1 MAGLRE
7 KFRRVWER
15 VEGVS
20 GWLDPGVD
28 VGIGLE
34 VVEAVARRRSGES
47 RIRRILGEPE
57 EVDEEE
63 VRWVIADS
71 MVCFRFVRVGEVRL
85 NSGSVGC
92 ELGGAVVVDVEET
105 GKGAGALIA
114 AGEPFG
120 GGPRGFMGRGPRAGS
135 GVIVCPGIL
144 LDIDGAAVGS
154 GV

>member
-1 MAGLRE
+1 MAGFRE
-7 KFRRVWER
+7 KFKRVWER

-20 GWLDPGVD
+20 GWFDPGVD

-34 VVEAVARRRSGES
+34 VVDAVARRRSGES
-47 RIRRILGEPE
+47 RIRRILGGVE

-71 MVCFRFVRVGEVRL
+71 MVCFRFARVGEVRL

-92 ELGGAVVVDVEET
+92 EDGGALVDVEET
-105 GKGAGALIA
+105 SEGADILIA

-120 GGPRGFMGRGPRAGS
+120 GVPRGFMGRGPRAGS
-135 GVIVCPGIL
+135 GEIVCPSIL